1 LIARA
6 GEQRMGAV
14 GVWGTGPFEND
25 DARDFTAELQAD
37 GMWVL
42 RGALEEVA
50 LLDPE
55 GYMAAP
61 PSSRAIAAAEVLA
74 AARGKPAPDLPPE
87 VADWMSRAPRIDD
100 RLVALASKA
109 IARILDGSELKEL
122 WHASEEGPAWESRV
136 TDLAERLGLSNFR

>member
-1 LIARA
+1 
-6 GEQRMGAV
+6 MGAV

-37 GMWVL
+37 GVWVL

-55 GYMAAP
+55 GYVAAP
-61 PSSRAIAAAEVLA
+61 SSSRAIAAAEVLA

-87 VADWMSRAPRIDD
+87 VTDWLSRAPQVDD
-100 RLVALASKA
+100 RLVPLASRA
-109 IARILDGSELKEL
+109 IARILDGSELKQQ

-136 TDLAERLGLSNFR
+136 ADLSERLGLSGLR